1 MKDWK
6 LMFTKLNVLLL
17 AGVLASGYYVVDLN
31 NSIKHQTQLYG
42 RGQEEEIRL
51 NQDYAELQYEHS
63 QAVDLK
69 RVHTAAG
76 KMNMVLPAPQ
86 NTVILQFR

>member
-69 RVHTAAG
+69 LVHTAAD
-76 KMNMVLPAPQ
+76 KMNMAAPSAN
-86 NTVILQFR
+86 NTVILQLR

>member
-1 MKDWK
+1 
-6 LMFTKLNVLLL
+6 MFTRLNILLL

-42 RGQEEEIRL
+42 KGQEAEIRL

-69 RVHTAAG
+69 LVHNAAG
-76 KMNMVLPAPQ
+76 KLRMHAPAPQ
-86 NTVILQFR
+86 ETVILQFR

>member
-1 MKDWK
+1 
-6 LMFTKLNVLLL
+6 MFTKLNVLLL

-69 RVHTAAG
+69 LVHTAAD
-76 KMNMVLPAPQ
+76 KMNMATPSAN
-86 NTVILQFR
+86 NTVILQLR